1 MARLALIL
9 VLAALP
15 GCAVFGGAGT
25 ATLGD
30 GRIDARGTSA
40 SAGIGATGPYVG
52 TTSGRVVVE

>member
-1 MARLALIL
+1 